1 MSMPAQTPAPALST
15 VTRTTLDSWGV
26 TPMTATLIR
35 ALNRTRATVLCER
48 LEPAGGFAGQS
59 RGLLGRGG
67 LAASS
72 GMLFVS
78 SPLIPFMWMHMF
90 FMRFPIDI
98 VFLDRR
104 GHVLRICH
112 ELRPW
117 RLSPAVW
124 RARRALELPAGAAAS
139 SSTQPGDL
147 IELAPCEP

>member
-1 MSMPAQTPAPALST
+1 MSKQTKWPAPPLST
-15 VTRTTLDSWGV
+15 ATRNAFDPWGNS
-26 TPMTATLIR
+26 MTATLMR

-48 LEPAGGFAGQS
+48 LEPAGGLAGQS
-59 RGLLGRGG
+59 RGLLGRDG
-67 LAASS
+67 LASSS

-117 RLSPAVW
+117 RLSPIVGG
-124 RARRALELPAGAAAS
+124 ARKALELPARAAAS